1 MSTSKEYWKRRE
13 YQNLLKSKNRDKAF
27 VKGRIAYIY
36 NELLRNINKEI
47 ERQIYKFAD
56 NEGISIKEARKIIDK
71 TDLED
76 YKNLAEKYVKNKDL
90 SQKANREMKLYNV
103 TMRVN
108 RLELL
113 SEILRLHIIGA
124 GSKIENELE
133 NHLIKGSIDEFKRQ
147 AGILGANI
155 NDKSIERKAKFI
167 VSQDYHNA
175 HFSDRIWRDTREL
188 SRRIERNIETVVIQG
203 KNPKVFAKT
212 LKDLVKK
219 DIKNITNATERIAF
233 TESGRVWIQ
242 TQIQAYK
249 DGGYEYLE
257 ILTEPTACHHC
268 SPHNGDIVKI
278 SEAIEG
284 DNIPLWHPRCRCTTV
299 AYFDDKSSE
308 KGYDLEDMG
317 YNYNEN
323 DEIFYT
329 DDFTIHYNK
338 IYKYL
343 LKKGTNHYQEFKS
356 VGFKEENSYKL
367 LDQLQE
373 GYKNGKKVYD
383 RKNDYT
389 FENFRIDMQLG
400 INKKRNFRTAWSIDR
415 KGDKPRFVTAYRY
428 EKKNK

>member
-1 MSTSKEYWKRRE
+1 
-13 YQNLLKSKNRDKAF
+13 
-27 VKGRIAYIY
+27 
-36 NELLRNINKEI
+36 
-47 ERQIYKFAD
+47 
-56 NEGISIKEARKIIDK
+56 
-71 TDLED
+71 
-76 YKNLAEKYVKNKDL
+76 
-90 SQKANREMKLYNV
+90 MKLYNV

-147 AGILGANI
+147 VGILGANI

-299 AYFDDKSSE
+299 AYFKDEISLGKFGNLVDIDDIEVDWDLSSIHASEKMKSRNISKSLVKDIIKNGKSVEQIKNKKYAYVSPKGVVILRKDGKLITTWSEKDFDENMKNIVRKIFGDDKS
-308 KGYDLEDMG
+308 
-317 YNYNEN
+317 
-323 DEIFYT
+323 
-329 DDFTIHYNK
+329 
-338 IYKYL
+338 
-343 LKKGTNHYQEFKS
+343 
-356 VGFKEENSYKL
+356 
-367 LDQLQE
+367 
-373 GYKNGKKVYD
+373 
-383 RKNDYT
+383 
-389 FENFRIDMQLG
+389 
-400 INKKRNFRTAWSIDR
+400 
-415 KGDKPRFVTAYRY
+415 
-428 EKKNK
+428 